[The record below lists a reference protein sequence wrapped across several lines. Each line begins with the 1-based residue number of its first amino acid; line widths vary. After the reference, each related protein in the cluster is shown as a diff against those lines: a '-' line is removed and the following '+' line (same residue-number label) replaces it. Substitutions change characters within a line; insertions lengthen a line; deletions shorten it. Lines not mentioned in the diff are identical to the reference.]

1 MSNLFYIYSNINT
14 SKKIENYFFS
24 NCEIK
29 NNYKTL
35 EIYENRLNDSLVSVE
50 EDQYNNVREAVI
62 HKEQKSLYE
71 IINILQVNNI
81 KYNKKLYCNSI
92 MINSID

>member
-14 SKKIENYFFS
+14 SKKIENYFFR

-50 EDQYNNVREAVI
+50 EDQYNIVREAVI

-71 IINILQVNNI
+71 IINMLQVNNI
-81 KYNKKLYCNSI
+81 KYNKKLFCNSI